1 MRKNKKQELTQISK
15 NQKII
20 GSILIVVIIIGGF
33 FFLSNYPGF
42 LFNPPLGP
50 ATVGW
55 ANIEVCYIGFDYS
68 LQQMD
73 DNVVIDLY
81 YVENST
87 KYDEGLTLND
97 FPIYLQRP
105 TMFLLKS
112 TTGDFQ
118 YHYSLLIGSD
128 NYEIPYVNEV
138 FLKREVSK
146 DLVNVHAS
154 IINFTSFE
162 NNPLN
167 TSFTQYRLF
176 YNSSAPKLFLF
187 NSSQSG
193 QPRLE
198 FNITNIPFGY
208 TWGASTIIPPEIFE
222 ENNISR
228 NIAYFNGY
236 NRIGL
241 NLAFDCSINLSI
253 LVYGSEISQ
262 FFIPVQVF
270 EINLTQ
276 FPTPEKL
283 WVAPISDVDINRN
296 LVFQFETRD
305 IFDTIYIWSGWL
317 DDFNTSYKFNTYS

>member
-20 GSILIVVIIIGGF
+20 GSILIVAIIIGGF
-33 FFLSNYPGF
+33 FLLSSYPGF

-68 LQQMD
+68 LQQVD

-97 FPIYLQRP
+97 FPIYLQHP

-128 NYEIPYVNEV
+128 NYENPYVNEV

-167 TSFTQYRLF
+167 TSFTQHRLF
-176 YNSSAPKLFLF
+176 YNNSAPKPFLF
-187 NSSQSG
+187 NYSQSG

-208 TWGASTIIPPEIFE
+208 TWGASTTIPPEILE

-228 NIAYFNGY
+228 NIAYSNGY

-283 WVAPISDVDINRN
+283 WVAPIYDVDINRN

-317 DDFNTSYKFNTYS
+317 DDFNTSYKFNNYC